1 MGGKIQQSLTGIMRN
16 VVIVE
21 VSLVI
26 KIMFSTTAFQPFG
39 LIKPED
45 LRCSFAV

>member
-1 MGGKIQQSLTGIMRN
+1 MGGKIQQSLTRIMRN

-26 KIMFSTTAFQPFG
+26 IKIMFSATAFQPFG
-39 LIKPED
+39 LLKPED
-45 LRCSFAV
+45 L